1 MFILITELS
10 VKIYN
15 KRKNNVNCVQK
26 LNNLY
31 VVYSAC

>member
-1 MFILITELS
+1 MFILIAELS

-15 KRKNNVNCVQK
+15 KRKNNVNCVLN